1 MDNLKIC
8 KSLGLFWQIADT
20 CSDTCCRR
28 CDLWECSTNRG
39 HRCSRTWVLKGSGSA
54 SIDKHIGK
62 WSASCWDP
70 REWASMLIP
79 ELQEFHRLF
88 AQMDI
93 LKQKLSKFGSRD
105 TLICDNVLGSGSPT
119 PPGVEFWRT
128 KSRFYPAGHRKRW
141 GAHNNTICRPITLRG
156 KIKGLKKKEDSRWTV
171 GHNWS
176 WPKSI
181 TTTLI
186 IIKIIIYSTNLPW
199 WVNPA
204 PAPGKHTG
212 QGDLPF

>member
-8 KSLGLFWQIADT
+8 KSLGLLWQIDDT

-39 HRCSRTWVLKGSGSA
+39 HSSSKPLVLKRSRSA
-54 SIDKHIGK
+54 SIGRRIGK
-62 WSASCWDP
+62 WPASCWDP

-93 LKQKLSKFGSRD
+93 LKEKLIKFWSRD

-128 KSRFYPAGHRKRW
+128 KSRFYPAGHRKSEP
-141 GAHNNTICRPITLRG
+141 TTKVPICRPITLRG
-156 KIKGLKKKEDSRWTV
+156 KIKGLKKSKDSRWTV
-171 GHNWS
+171 WQNCS
-176 WPKSI
+176 WAESI
-181 TTTLI
+181 TTT
-186 IIKIIIYSTNLPW
+186 IIIY
-199 WVNPA
+199 
-204 PAPGKHTG
+204 
-212 QGDLPF
+212 

>member
-8 KSLGLFWQIADT
+8 KSLGLLWQIDDT
-20 CSDTCCRR
+20 CSDTWCRR

-39 HRCSRTWVLKGSGSA
+39 HSSSKPLVLKRSRSA
-54 SIDKHIGK
+54 SIGRRIGK
-62 WSASCWDP
+62 WPASCWDP

-93 LKQKLSKFGSRD
+93 LKQKLIKFWSRD

-128 KSRFYPAGHRKRW
+128 KSRFYPAGHRKTSQQQKARFAGPSLCEGKLKVW
-141 GAHNNTICRPITLRG
+141 KKVRILDGLFDTIAAGRNRLQQ
-156 KIKGLKKKEDSRWTV
+156 
-171 GHNWS
+171 H
-176 WPKSI
+176 
-181 TTTLI
+181 
-186 IIKIIIYSTNLPW
+186 
-199 WVNPA
+199 
-204 PAPGKHTG
+204 
-212 QGDLPF
+212 

>member
-8 KSLGLFWQIADT
+8 KSLGLLWQIDDT
-20 CSDTCCRR
+20 CSDTWCRR
-28 CDLWECSTNRG
+28 CDLWECFTNRG
-39 HRCSRTWVLKGSGSA
+39 HRCSRTWVLKGSRSA
-54 SIDKHIGK
+54 SIGRRIGK

-93 LKQKLSKFGSRD
+93 LKQKLIKFWSRD

-128 KSRFYPAGHRKRW
+128 KSRFYPAGHRKTSQQHKGRFAGW
-141 GAHNNTICRPITLRG
+141 SLCEG
-156 KIKGLKKKEDSRWTV
+156 KLKVWKKVRILDGLFDRV
-171 GHNWS
+171 A
-176 WPKSI
+176 
-181 TTTLI
+181 
-186 IIKIIIYSTNLPW
+186 
-199 WVNPA
+199 A
-204 PAPGKHTG
+204 PRN
-212 QGDLPF
+212 QWEQQ